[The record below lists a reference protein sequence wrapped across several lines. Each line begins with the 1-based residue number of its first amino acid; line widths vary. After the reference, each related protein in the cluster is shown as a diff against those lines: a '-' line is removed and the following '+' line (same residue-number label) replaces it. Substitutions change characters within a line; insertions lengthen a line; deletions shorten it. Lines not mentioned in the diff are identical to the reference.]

1 MCTNIETIRMIFNQG
16 KFKNRNVR
24 VYPTPRLHKKIL
36 QLFVKFCFMFFLYDV
51 LPVTY
56 EINKRKQIC
65 FLYFDNI
72 FFSFLKQN

>member
-16 KFKNRNVR
+16 KFKNRNFR
-24 VYPTPRLHKKIL
+24 VYPTPRLHKKL
-36 QLFVKFCFMFFLYDV
+36 LHLFVMFYVFLYDI

-72 FFSFLKQN
+72 LFSFLKQK